1 MYLIKSQYPV
11 YVNLETS
18 CHCEKASD
26 DCQQA
31 SREGSNLVFE
41 IEIAASRHAPR
52 NDTCRC
58 GFKIHVP
65 YGMKWDDKNTGY

>member
-41 IEIAASRHAPR
+41 IEIAASLLLLAMTRVGVVSRFTSRMA
-52 NDTCRC
+52 
-58 GFKIHVP
+58 
-65 YGMKWDDKNTGY
+65 